1 MVELTVRDFT
11 SFWGV
16 HSFRFC
22 GGFNLVQGSGGSGKT
37 NLVRS
42 LEFALFGRTRDQPV
56 SSLIND
62 LHRGDC
68 EKWGATPSCEV
79 SAVFRC
85 GGRDFMVKRK
95 LLDCREGLKQ
105 IMVFDSDV
113 IDIVSPES
121 FEKMFIREQD
131 IEPLGGLSLGEST
144 PIIVLNA
151 LARNIYDG
159 ISMVFL
165 DDVFGRLANE
175 AKIELLARLNNFGLE
190 QIIVFESFVF
200 EKALLEEY
208 ESKFMELPCAR
219 TDHREV
225 KASFFV
231 RHREDNFQK

>member
-1 MVELTVRDFT
+1 VRDFA
-11 SFWGV
+11 SFRGV
-16 HSFRFC
+16 HGFRFVE
-22 GGFNLVQGSGGSGKT
+22 GFNLVQGSCGSGKT
-37 NLVRS
+37 NLVRA

-105 IMVFDSDV
+105 IMVFGSDV

-121 FEKMFIREQD
+121 FEKMVLRERD
-131 IEPLGGLSLGEST
+131 IEPLGGLSLGEGT

-151 LARNIYDG
+151 LARNIGDG
-159 ISMVFL
+159 IGMVFL
-165 DDVFGRLANE
+165 DGVFGRLTNE

-190 QIIVFESFVF
+190 QIIMFESFVF
-200 EKALLEEY
+200 ERALLEKY
-208 ESKFMELPCAR
+208 ESNIVELPYQ
-219 TDHREV
+219 HL
-225 KASFFV
+225 ASG
-231 RHREDNFQK
+231 